1 MQVQNE
7 FADLQRGS
15 RVPGHLGGLTL
26 KGDKARWSATYP
38 FHIPPSTL
46 KDNYKQVYRYTLAQE
61 RILAKQGQIQE
72 FYAQFYKTVECDVF
86 KEIGPEEMVAWN
98 GPVNYI
104 SMVH

>member
-46 KDNYKQVYRYTLAQE
+46 KDKQVYRYTLAQE

-72 FYAQFYKTVECDVF
+72 FYAQFYKTVECNVF
-86 KEIGPEEMVAWN
+86 KEIGPEEMVAWK
-98 GPVNYI
+98 GPVNNI